1 MRDHG
6 QPGWAPAVIGEVSED
21 DSDVYMIAIRETDDP
36 DSWSLLFMEPCDAE
50 NPQEIQLGMDT
61 YCLVAGPGQA
71 TCYGGVRECELGGGR
86 LHLTLTAEAAGTLGM
101 PADTSFTL
109 ELLTPQQVDLLGR
122 GLARVLTSGRADEVP
137 QRLSI

>member
-6 QPGWAPAVIGEVSED
+6 QRGRAPAVIGDVSED
-21 DSDVYMIAIRETDDP
+21 DSDVYVIAIRETDAP
-36 DSWSLLFMEPCDAE
+36 DSWSLLFMEPYDAE
-50 NPQEIQLGMDT
+50 DPQEIQLGMDT

-101 PADTSFTL
+101 PADTSFAL
-109 ELLTPQQVDLLGR
+109 EQLTPQQVDLLGR
-122 GLARVLTSGRADEVP
+122 GLARVLTSGRAGEVP